1 MATGWRQIDG
11 HWYFLSGSGAM
22 AKNKWVGDYYVT
34 GLWRPWQPNTWIGK
48 YHVNAAGKMGQ
59 TR

>member
-34 GLWRPWQPNTWIGK
+34 GSGAMATNTWIGK
-48 YHVNAAGKMGQ
+48 YHVNAAGKWDQ